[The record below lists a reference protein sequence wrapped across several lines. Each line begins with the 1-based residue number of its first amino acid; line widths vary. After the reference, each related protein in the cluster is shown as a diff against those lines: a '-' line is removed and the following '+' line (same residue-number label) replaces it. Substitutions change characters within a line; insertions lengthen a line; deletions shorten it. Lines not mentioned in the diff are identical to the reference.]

1 MSHKYTAQQK
11 KENKIKSV
19 HVYNFQ
25 SKKEDRYILK
35 LRYQNPSTNFPWT
48 IIGMLLFFQKFPDF
62 QPHFPGSEEAP
73 QLLPQDHKSWPNVGV
88 HHLYGSSNQHNQPSS
103 DSLSRTTDLPN
114 FHDVVFLYIP
124 SQYSIESQLDWHSD

>member
-19 HVYNFQ
+19 HVYTFQ
-25 SKKEDRYILK
+25 SKKEDRYTCK
-35 LRYQNPSTNFPWT
+35 LRYQYPSATLSCT
-48 IIGMLLFFQKFPDF
+48 IIGLLSFFQTFPAF

-88 HHLYGSSNQHNQPSS
+88 HHLYGSTNHHNQPSS
-103 DSLSRTTDLPN
+103 DCLSRTTDLPK
-114 FHDVVFLYIP
+114 FHDVVFL
-124 SQYSIESQLDWHSD
+124 